1 MLIDHNWSL
10 YIVIFAVAFVIS
22 LIATPFSMWFA
33 QKVGAIDKPKARGM
47 HKESLPRMGGIAI
60 VLGFMLS
67 ILLFMPFMPDL
78 NKKQCFGILLGALII
93 VILGMIDDIYNL
105 RARLKFIVQ
114 IVAASV
120 AIAFGVKINF
130 IFWPFA
136 SQLEFLSIPV
146 TLLWI
151 VGLTNAVNLIDG
163 LDGLAAGISAIASIC
178 LMILCIMTGSS
189 LSVFFTVAL
198 AGSCLGFLP
207 RNFNPAE
214 VIMGDTGST
223 FLGYILAVTSITGVF
238 KGYAALAIV
247 VATLAI
253 GLPIFDTTFAIL
265 RRIWNKKPIMQA
277 DRGHLHH
284 RLIDK
289 GYSPKR
295 AVIIMYGISIILAS
309 IAIIIAM
316 KDIRAI
322 VIMVVMIGILSLMLK
337 VYQKRL

>member
-1 MLIDHNWSL
+1 MIDHNWSL
-10 YIVIFAVAFVIS
+10 YIVIFAVAFAIS

-33 QKVGAIDKPKARGM
+33 KKVGAIDKPKARGM
-47 HKESLPRMGGIAI
+47 HKEPLPRMGGLAI
-60 VLGFMLS
+60 VLGFMIA
-67 ILLFMPFMPDL
+67 ILVFMPFMPDL
-78 NKKQCFGILLGALII
+78 DRRQCLGILLGALII
-93 VILGMIDDIYNL
+93 VILGMIDDIYEL
-105 RARLKFIVQ
+105 RARLKLVIQ
-114 IVAASV
+114 IIAALV
-120 AIAFGVKINF
+120 AIYFGVRINF
-130 IFWPFA
+130 VFWPFV
-136 SQLEFLSIPV
+136 SQMQILSIPI

-151 VGLTNAVNLIDG
+151 IGLTNAVNLIDG

-178 LMILCIMTGSS
+178 LMILCMMTGSN

-198 AGSCLGFLP
+198 AGACLGFLP

-247 VATLAI
+247 IGVLAV
-253 GLPIFDTTFAIL
+253 GLPVFDTAFAII
-265 RRIWNKKPIMQA
+265 RRILNKKPIMQA

-295 AVIIMYGISIILAS
+295 AVIIMYGISVLLATA
-309 IAIIIAM
+309 AIVIAM
-316 KDIRAI
+316 RDLRAI
-322 VIMVVMIGILSLMLK
+322 VMMVVMLIILSLMLK

>member
-1 MLIDHNWSL
+1 MIDHNWSL
-10 YIVIFAVAFVIS
+10 YIIIFAVAFAIS
-22 LIATPFSMWFA
+22 LVATPFSIWFA
-33 QKVGAIDKPKARGM
+33 KKVGAIDKPKDRGM
-47 HKESLPRMGGIAI
+47 HKEPIPRMGGIAI
-60 VLGFMLS
+60 VCGFMIS
-67 ILLFMPFMPDL
+67 ILVFMPFMQDL
-78 NKKQCFGILLGALII
+78 NKKQCLGILLGALII
-93 VILGMIDDIYNL
+93 VVLGMLDDIYDLN
-105 RARLKFIVQ
+105 AKLKFCVQ
-114 IVAASV
+114 IVAAFV
-120 AIAFGVKINF
+120 AIYCGVKINF
-130 IFWPFA
+130 VFWPFA
-136 SQLEFLSIPV
+136 YKIDILSIPV

-163 LDGLAAGISAIASIC
+163 LDGLAAGISAIASLC
-178 LMILCIMTGSS
+178 LMILCMMTGSN

-247 VATLAI
+247 VGILAV
-253 GLPIFDTTFAIL
+253 GLPIFDTTFAII
-265 RRIWNKKPIMQA
+265 RRILNRKPIMQA

-295 AVIIMYGISIILAS
+295 AVVIMYGISILSA
-309 IAIIIAM
+309 AF
-316 KDIRAI
+316 AI
-322 VIMVVMIGILSLMLK
+322 VIAMQDLRVLIIMLVMVLILSLMLK